1 MTRLIGL
8 TGGIATG
15 KSTVARLL
23 ADRGAAVVDAD
34 ALAREVVEPGQPA
47 LAEIASEFGAQVVGP
62 DGRLDRAGVGALV
75 FANADQRRRLEAIT
89 HPRIRALMAERI
101 AAALQGSA
109 PLVVADVPLLFE
121 GGRERA
127 FDGVLVVWCDA
138 QTELTRLMER
148 DGIAREDAEKRLGAQ
163 MPIDEKRRRATW
175 VVDNSGSLVATEA
188 QVDAWWGDFVSR

>member
-23 ADRGAAVVDAD
+23 ANRGAAVVDAD

-47 LAEIASEFGAQVVGP
+47 LAEISAEFGARVVGP
-62 DGRLDRAGVGALV
+62 DGRLDRAGVGAMV
-75 FANADQRRRLEAIT
+75 FADADRRRRLEAIT
-89 HPRIRALMAERI
+89 HPRIQALMAERI
-101 AAALQGSA
+101 AAALQGPA

-121 GGRERA
+121 GRGESA

-148 DGIAREDAEKRLGAQ
+148 DGIAREDAGKRLAAQ

-175 VVDNSGSLVATEA
+175 VVDNSGGLAATEA
-188 QVDAWWGDFVSR
+188 QVDVWWGDVVSR